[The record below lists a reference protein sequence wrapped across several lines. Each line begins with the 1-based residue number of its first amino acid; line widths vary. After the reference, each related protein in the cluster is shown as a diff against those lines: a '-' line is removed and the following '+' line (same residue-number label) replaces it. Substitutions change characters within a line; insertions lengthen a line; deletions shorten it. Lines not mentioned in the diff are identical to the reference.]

1 MKSKSR
7 LLIVP
12 TILLMA
18 ALACNAPF
26 AGSNTPPAAATLNEL
41 YTAAA
46 LTVQAS
52 SSQAAGTPPLLA
64 SATNPFPTYPIGT
77 LAPTRTPVPVT
88 LCDAAAFV
96 KDVSIADGTVV
107 GRGAAFT
114 KTWRIQNAGSCS
126 WTSSYALVFV
136 SGDQLNA
143 PGNVALP
150 GIVNPGQ
157 YIDLS
162 VPMTAPNNDGH
173 YQGFWKLRN
182 ASGVLFGIGNQ
193 AQGAFWVD
201 INVAG
206 PVYTAY
212 DFAANYCDANWDN
225 KNTDLPCPGISGDSA
240 GYVIKLNNPVMESGK
255 TEDQA
260 GLLTVPR
267 DANNGVIRGKYP
279 ALKVKTGDHFQTLV
293 NCQYQSYSCNVI
305 FRLDYQ
311 IDGGDI
317 KTLGQWNEV
326 YEGKYY
332 PVDIDL
338 SDLAG
343 ENVKFI
349 LTVTTNGQFKQDYAL
364 WIAPRI
370 IRQGTPPP
378 TPTSTFT
385 PSPTATFTL
394 TPTPTNTATPSPTP

>member
-26 AGSNTPPAAATLNEL
+26 AGNNTPPAAATLNEL

-52 SSQAAGTPPLLA
+52 SSQGTGTPA
-64 SATNPFPTYPIGT
+64 SFATATNPFPTYPIGT
-77 LAPTRTPVPVT
+77 LAPTRTPVPVI
-88 LCDAAAFV
+88 LCDAAAFI

-107 GRGAAFT
+107 GRGVTFT

-126 WTSSYALVFV
+126 WTSSYALIFV
-136 SGDQLNA
+136 SGDQLSA
-143 PGNVALP
+143 PSGVALP
-150 GIVNPGQ
+150 DNVNPGQ
-157 YIDLS
+157 VIDLS
-162 VPMTAPNNDGH
+162 VNMTAPNNDGH

-182 ASGVLFGIGNQ
+182 ASGVLFGIGAQ

-225 KNTDLPCPGISGDSA
+225 KNTDLPCPGTSGDSA

-279 ALKVKTGDHFQTLV
+279 ALKVKTGDHFQALV

-317 KTLGQWNEV
+317 KTLGQWNEA

-338 SDLAG
+338 SNLAG

-349 LTVTTNGQFKQDYAL
+349 LTVTTNGQSKQDNAL
-364 WIAPRI
+364 WVAPRI

-394 TPTPTNTATPSPTP
+394 TPTPTNTPTPSPTP